1 MQFTFHRFTHRMIQ
15 ERRAGP
21 CGRAETHEDGTA
33 TSAGSTFNSLVS
45 AKIHAVTPRI
55 FLD

>member
-33 TSAGSTFNSLVS
+33 TSAGPTFNSLVS